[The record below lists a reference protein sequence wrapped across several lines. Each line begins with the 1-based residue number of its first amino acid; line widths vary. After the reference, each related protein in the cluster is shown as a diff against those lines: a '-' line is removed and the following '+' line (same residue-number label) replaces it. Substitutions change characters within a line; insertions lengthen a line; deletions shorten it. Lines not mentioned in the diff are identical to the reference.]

1 MQDAIFRLES
11 NTVDVVL
18 KTHPFAEILY
28 WGPHLQH
35 FSPQDVLSVD
45 PKRFGYKPQRFG
57 SVIEF

>member
-35 FSPQDVLSVD
+35 FSPQDVLSIARPVGWTST
-45 PKRFGYKPQRFG
+45 PPSR
-57 SVIEF
+57 

>member
-28 WGPHLQH
+28 CKAAPSAILAAGCAEYCAP
-35 FSPQDVLSVD
+35 
-45 PKRFGYKPQRFG
+45 GC
-57 SVIEF
+57 

>member
-35 FSPQDVLSVD
+35 FAAGCPEYCA
-45 PKRFGYKPQRFG
+45 PGC
-57 SVIEF
+57 

>member
-28 WGPHLQH
+28 WGRT
-35 FSPQDVLSVD
+35 FSTF
-45 PKRFGYKPQRFG
+45 RRRMR
-57 SVIEF
+57 